1 MKISAQSIPQPSTEA
16 RAQNNQSSKL
26 AQMPTVRKMQS
37 TQSRRTKRKSELDIR
52 AQGATSCNLLSKLT
66 GEAAQEGSSFA
77 IADLNAPHMQ
87 TQHLPDGK
95 ISLTLK
101 VNERPCDGA

>member
-1 MKISAQSIPQPSTEA
+1 M
-16 RAQNNQSSKL
+16 RA
-26 AQMPTVRKMQS
+26 AGP
-37 TQSRRTKRKSELDIR
+37 
-52 AQGATSCNLLSKLT
+52 TSCNLLAKLT
-66 GEAAQEGSSFA
+66 GEGADDGSSFA

-101 VNERPCDGA
+101 VNERPSEGAQIRT